1 MKSLNLGFSP
11 CPNDTFI
18 FHGMTHNLVDTRGYD
33 FELTIADVEE
43 LNSLARNL
51 YCDITKL
58 SFHAWLR
65 LRESYEILDSGA
77 ALGYGCGP
85 LVVSGGRR
93 LKEDSVIALPGKWTT
108 AALLFRIYAP
118 QCKNLRYE
126 RFDLIMPKIAS
137 GEYDAGV
144 IIHEGRFV
152 YKNYNLE
159 LIEDL
164 GNWWERKTSMP
175 IPLGC
180 IAIKREHG
188 YRLKSDIEGIIKDSV
203 LYAMKNRESS
213 RNFIKSHSAEL
224 DDNVINEHIALYVN
238 DFTISLGS
246 DGREAI
252 EILKRHAIDAG
263 IIGV

>member
-93 LKEDSVIALPGKWTT
+93 LKEDSVVALPGEWTT

-118 QCKNLRYE
+118 
-126 RFDLIMPKIAS
+126 
-137 GEYDAGV
+137 
-144 IIHEGRFV
+144 
-152 YKNYNLE
+152 
-159 LIEDL
+159 
-164 GNWWERKTSMP
+164 
-175 IPLGC
+175 
-180 IAIKREHG
+180 
-188 YRLKSDIEGIIKDSV
+188 
-203 LYAMKNRESS
+203 
-213 RNFIKSHSAEL
+213 
-224 DDNVINEHIALYVN
+224 
-238 DFTISLGS
+238 
-246 DGREAI
+246 
-252 EILKRHAIDAG
+252 
-263 IIGV
+263 